1 MFSRFQ
7 QALSQLATLK
17 DSPERVA
24 RGFGIGMG
32 LGVSPFWGLLTPV
45 CVFFCWLLRGSQVAG
60 MLAMWAIA
68 PLFYVIIFPL
78 EIWAGSL
85 ILGGN
90 PAYEIVG
97 QLMSSRDWSQLLL
110 IGKGWIVGFFP
121 VGLAFGLLSWVISL
135 RLLKLACRTT
145 NPDAGDTIR

>member
-1 MFSRFQ
+1 M
-7 QALSQLATLK
+7 
-17 DSPERVA
+17 
-24 RGFGIGMG
+24 
-32 LGVSPFWGLLTPV
+32 
-45 CVFFCWLLRGSQVAG
+45 
-60 MLAMWAIA
+60 
-68 PLFYVIIFPL
+68 IIFPL

-121 VGLAFGLLSWVISL
+121 VGLAFGLLSWGISL
-135 RLLKLACRTT
+135 RLLKRACRTT